1 MKYPFASIFARN
13 VLSRAIASTAIAGAM
28 TLAPGVYAQE
38 TSAIVRGAVS
48 TSSGEPLAG
57 ATVMV
62 TSNTTGVTKTVT
74 TDAGGVLLGQ
84 GPACGRVL

>member
-13 VLSRAIASTAIAGAM
+13 ILSRAIASTAIAGAM
-28 TLAPGVYAQE
+28 TLAPSVYAQE

-62 TSNTTGVTKTVT
+62 TSNTTG
-74 TDAGGVLLGQ
+74 DQNRDHRRGWVLFGQ